1 MSELGDSQF
10 KRTPIFVALALAV
23 ALVLGVLIG
32 AKLVYSKAANQPVA
46 MAALDSP
53 DATSAECAS
62 LLDALPEKLLGH
74 RRAELADPAP
84 DGAAA
89 WASNSLEKVTLR
101 CGVSL
106 PLQYTELSTLIDAEG
121 TQWLQVIDATP
132 GSDMQTWYSINSF
145 PTVAVT
151 ADAASMNGQENPVKG
166 LGDALEKLTKR
177 TTEPNPIPLSALAT
191 PKAEDAQCTALMQA
205 MPESVADGYARAS
218 VNIPAGVA
226 WVKQGH
232 EPIVVR
238 CGVEDPAS
246 YEAGAQLNQ
255 VDDIP
260 WFEDTK
266 LANGTTSGAYYAL
279 GRQVNVVMSMPSD
292 AGNTAITTL
301 SRAISVN
308 TQVK

>member
-1 MSELGDSQF
+1 MSEF
-10 KRTPIFVALALAV
+10 RRTPIYIALGLAIALA
-23 ALVLGVLIG
+23 LGVLIG
-32 AKLVYSKAANQPVA
+32 AKLVYSKAANQPVT

-53 DATSAECAS
+53 DASSAECAA
-62 LLDALPEKLLGH
+62 LLDALPAKLLSH
-74 RRAELADPAP
+74 KRAQIADPAP

-106 PLQYTELSTLIDAEG
+106 PLQYTKLSTLIDAEG
-121 TQWLQVIDATP
+121 AQWLQVIDATP
-132 GSDMQTWYSINSF
+132 GSDMQTWYSINTF

-151 ADAASMNGQENPVKG
+151 ADAQSLRGNGSPVKG
-166 LGDALEKLTKR
+166 LAPALSHLAEKETAQ
-177 TTEPNPIPLSALAT
+177 NPIPLSALAA
-191 PKAEDAQCTALMQA
+191 PLEKDAQCTALMQA
-205 MPESVADGYARAS
+205 LPEAVADGYSRAT
-218 VNIPAGVA
+218 VAIPAGVA

-246 YEAGAQLNQ
+246 YQAGAQLHQ

-266 LANGTTSGAYYAL
+266 LANGTTAGAYYAL
-279 GRQVNVVMSMPSD
+279 GRKVNVVMSMPSD
-292 AGNTAITTL
+292 AGNSAITTL
-301 SRAISVN
+301 SRAISAN
-308 TQVK
+308 TIKQS